1 MVYFQLPD
9 NWPMLPL
16 LLPTLVLGPL
26 SVLRMLERLTLIF
39 SVGTLAK
46 RDCVLAAIRAA

>member
-16 LLPTLVLGPL
+16 LLLPLVLGPL
-26 SVLRMLERLTLIF
+26 LLLRTLERLTLIF
-39 SVGTLAK
+39 SVGTLAQ
-46 RDCVLAAIRAA
+46 RDRVFAAIRAR